1 MTDQIVIKL
10 NKKKFK
16 PLIEKFRLSEQC
28 SKSDSEIVGKVLFA
42 TYLLLCERV
51 PKLKNKTRIQFLLEA
66 QKSSMD
72 RQLMDLLKKY
82 TKFIKTGKLPC

>member
-16 PLIEKFRLSEQC
+16 PLIEKFKLSEQC
-28 SKSDSEIVGKVLFA
+28 SKSDSEVVGKALFA
-42 TYLLLCERV
+42 TYLLLCEKV
-51 PKLKNKTRIQFLLEA
+51 PKLKNKTRIQFLLDA
-66 QKSSMD
+66 QGTNMD
-72 RQLMDLLKKY
+72 KQIMELLKKY